1 METKT
6 EVKKRWRDILWKI
19 FQFPLRLIGMTIIP
33 RRSLKILIPTGN
45 YLTPLIFV
53 AISFTALK
61 LVMLPE
67 IQTQYASDEFRNWY
81 MELRDVTEEA
91 ARKDIDRMSRY
102 APLMLLIEGPLTV
115 FASTAL
121 IAFVIVIAG
130 RLTFKIQLQY
140 RPALTMVAW
149 ASIISALPMLIN
161 LALKLNNQQSELT
174 TDLSALLTPELVGG
188 YFSRFVAIVDPFLIW
203 QVWLLS
209 IGVSWLYV
217 VNMQRAISVV
227 GTIFVCFGVI
237 NAMFGG

>member
-1 METKT
+1 MEPKT
-6 EVKKRWRDILWKI
+6 EEKYRTRNAVWKSVQFILRI
-19 FQFPLRLIGMTIIP
+19 IGTIIIP
-33 RRSLKILIPTGN
+33 RRALENLIPTGN
-45 YLTPLIFV
+45 YLAPLIFV
-53 AISFTALK
+53 AIIFTALR

-67 IQTQYASDEFRNWY
+67 IQAQYASDEFRNWY

-102 APLMLLIEGPLTV
+102 APLMLFVEGPLTV

-121 IAFVIVIAG
+121 IAFIIVIAG

-149 ASIISALPMLIN
+149 ASIISTLPMLIN

-209 IGVSWLYV
+209 IGVSCLYV
-217 VNMQRAISVV
+217 VSMQRAISVV